1 MVLFNYATKEITL
14 KVVYY
19 GPGLCGKTTNLQ
31 NIHQKLNPQTRGKL
45 ISLATETD
53 RTLFFD
59 FLPMELGMIRGF
71 RVRFQLYTVPGQVYY
86 NATRKLVLKG
96 ADGVIFVADSQ
107 KEMMERN
114 VESFQN
120 LKENLRINSLDPD
133 TIPLAL
139 QYNKRDLDNLSSIEE
154 LEARLND
161 RRVPFFEAVATTGR
175 GVIETF
181 KEIARIMIK
190 ELGKKH
196 QFGGPAASAGG
207 PAAVAQAPAPATS
220 AAPGSGLPGPM
231 GGSIAV
237 EPLPTG
243 PAEAAGAPEA
253 SSGIFEGEVVEEEV
267 ETAEGVEDRT
277 TEPPVPPAQPEQ
289 TWEPGP
295 AASAPVAA
303 PAVVDYEGVAA
314 MAQGRLADEIRQ
326 AVERE
331 VAARLRTAGT
341 SSADGVREVAARV
354 DQMNVDVEKIRS
366 VFGDLARNYE
376 KLFGIITSQQEEAS
390 ALFQQIQA
398 AIKEHETALAQL
410 QGKPGK
416 TWFSGKG
423 LSRRVRQD

>member
-133 TIPLAL
+133 TIPLVV
-139 QYNKRDLDNLSSIEE
+139 QYNKRDLDNLSSLEE
-154 LEARLND
+154 LEARLNT

-181 KEIARIMIK
+181 KETARIMIK

-196 QFGGPAASAGG
+196 QFGAPSAPAGAPS
-207 PAAVAQAPAPATS
+207 AVAQAPVPPMA
-220 AAPGSGLPGPM
+220 AAPEPGLPGPL

-237 EPLPTG
+237 EPVP
-243 PAEAAGAPEA
+243 AGAMERVVGPEA
-253 SSGIFEGEVVEEEV
+253 SSGIFEGEVVEEDV
-267 ETAEGVEDRT
+267 ETGGGVEERAS
-277 TEPPVPPAQPEQ
+277 EPPIPPAQPKEA
-289 TWEPGP
+289 WEPGP
-295 AASAPVAA
+295 AASAPL
-303 PAVVDYEGVAA
+303 AVDEESIAGMV
-314 MAQGRLADEIRQ
+314 QGRLADEIRQ

-341 SSADGVREVAARV
+341 PSADGGREAAARV
-354 DQMNVDVEKIRS
+354 DQLNGDIEKIRS

>member
-133 TIPLAL
+133 TISLVL

-154 LEARLND
+154 MEARLND

-196 QFGGPAASAGG
+196 QFGGPAASAAG
-207 PAAVAQAPAPATS
+207 PGAVVQAPAPPV
-220 AAPGSGLPGPM
+220 AAVSERGLPGPM
-231 GGSIAV
+231 GGSVAV
-237 EPLPTG
+237 EPLSTG
-243 PAEAAGAPEA
+243 MPETAGAPEA
-253 SSGIFEGEVVEEEV
+253 SSGIFEGEVVEEDV
-267 ETAEGVEDRT
+267 ETAEGVEDRAA
-277 TEPPVPPAQPEQ
+277 EPAKA
-289 TWEPGP
+289 WEPGP

-303 PAVVDYEGVAA
+303 PAVVDDEGITAT
-314 MAQGRLADEIRQ
+314 AQGRLADEIRQ

-341 SSADGVREVAARV
+341 SSADGVREVAAQV
-354 DQMNVDVEKIRS
+354 NQLNVDVEKIRS

-376 KLFGIITSQQEEAS
+376 KLFGIITTQQEEAS

>member
-86 NATRKLVLKG
+86 NATRKLVLRG

-133 TIPLAL
+133 TIPLVL
-139 QYNKRDLDNLSSIEE
+139 QYNKRDLDNLSSLEE
-154 LEARLND
+154 LEARLNT

-181 KEIARIMIK
+181 KETARIMIK

-196 QFGGPAASAGG
+196 QFGAPSASA
-207 PAAVAQAPAPATS
+207 VAPAPVPPMA
-220 AAPGSGLPGPM
+220 AAPEPRPGGVPL
-231 GGSIAV
+231 GGSIALV
-237 EPLPTG
+237 PVP
-243 PAEAAGAPEA
+243 AGAMERVVGPEA
-253 SSGIFEGEVVEEEV
+253 SSGIFEGEVVEEDV
-267 ETAEGVEDRT
+267 ETGEGVE
-277 TEPPVPPAQPEQ
+277 VPTPESAVAPAHAEE
-289 TWEPGP
+289 TWEPGYV
-295 AASAPVAA
+295 SAPATA
-303 PAVVDYEGVAA
+303 PSVVDEESIAGMV
-314 MAQGRLADEIRQ
+314 QGRLAGEIRQ

-341 SSADGVREVAARV
+341 PSADGGREVAARV
-354 DQMNVDVEKIRS
+354 DQLNGDIEKVRS

>member
-120 LKENLRINSLDPD
+120 LKENLRVNSLDPD
-133 TIPLAL
+133 TIPLVL
-139 QYNKRDLDNLSSIEE
+139 QYNKRDLDNLSPIEE
-154 LEARLND
+154 LEARLNA

-196 QFGGPAASAGG
+196 QFGVAAAPAA
-207 PAAVAQAPAPATS
+207 AAAVVAQAPVPPMA
-220 AAPGSGLPGPM
+220 AAPEPGLQGPM
-231 GGSIAV
+231 GGSIALKQ
-237 EPLPTG
+237 PATG
-243 PAEAAGAPEA
+243 PAETAGALEA
-253 SSGIFEGEVVEEEV
+253 SSGIFEGEVVEEDV
-267 ETAEGVEDRT
+267 ETAESVEART
-277 TEPPVPPAQPEQ
+277 AEPTVPSAQPEE

-295 AASAPVAA
+295 AAPAPVA
-303 PAVVDYEGVAA
+303 PAVVDEEGIAG
-314 MAQGRLADEIRQ
+314 MAQDRLADAIRP

-341 SSADGVREVAARV
+341 PSADGVREVAARV
-354 DQMNVDVEKIRS
+354 DQLNVDVEKIRS

-376 KLFGIITSQQEEAS
+376 KLFGIITNQQEEAS

>member
-96 ADGVIFVADSQ
+96 AGGVLFIADSQ

-120 LKENLRINSLDPD
+120 LKENLRINNLDPD
-133 TIPLAL
+133 TIPLVL
-139 QYNKRDLDNLSSIEE
+139 QYNKRDLDNLSFVEE
-154 LEARLND
+154 LEARLNT

-181 KEIARIMIK
+181 KETARIMIK

-196 QFGGPAASAGG
+196 QFGVPAA
-207 PAAVAQAPAPATS
+207 PAAVAQAPVPPREARG
-220 AAPGSGLPGPM
+220 AAPEPGLPGPM

-243 PAEAAGAPEA
+243 PAETAGAPEA
-253 SSGIFEGEVVEEEV
+253 SSGIFEGEVVEEDV
-267 ETAEGVEDRT
+267 ETAEGVADRT
-277 TEPPVPPAQPEQ
+277 SEPTVPPARPEE
-289 TWEPGP
+289 TWGPGP
-295 AASAPVAA
+295 AASAPVAP
-303 PAVVDYEGVAA
+303 PAVVDEESIVRT
-314 MAQGRLADEIRQ
+314 AQGRLADEIRQ

-341 SSADGVREVAARV
+341 PSADGVREVAARV
-354 DQMNVDVEKIRS
+354 DQLNVDVEKIRS